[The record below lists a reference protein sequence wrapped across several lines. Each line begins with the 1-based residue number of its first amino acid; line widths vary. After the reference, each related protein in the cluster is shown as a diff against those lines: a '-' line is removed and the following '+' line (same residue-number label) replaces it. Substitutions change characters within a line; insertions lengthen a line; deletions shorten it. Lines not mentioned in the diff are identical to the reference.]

1 MNGGT
6 IIGRSSDVGMMPMVI
21 NPATGLP
28 DPGGE
33 VLNPEH
39 VLQSLMVDAGYLY
52 DEPDL
57 RCPPLATLMKG

>member
-1 MNGGT
+1 MN
-6 IIGRSSDVGMMPMVI
+6 I
-21 NPATGLP
+21 NTETGLP

-39 VLQSLMVDAGYLY
+39 VLQSLMVDAGFQN

-57 RCPPLATLMKG
+57 RCPPLATLLKS